1 MRMGTPRYA
10 TYIHKRPQVRS
21 IKSGHG
27 NPSILGH
34 LTEDRRALAV
44 GAKTNAFARGTVL
57 VGHREGAD
65 GEGAAQCHHFDLVA
79 SANDGLRLRGR
90 HRDRSAARQR
100 NPDAPAEDRKSTRLN
115 SSH

>member
-65 GEGAAQCHHFDLVA
+65 GDGAAQSHHFHLVA
-79 SANDGLRLRGR
+79 SATDGRRLRAR
-90 HRDRSAARQR
+90 HRHRIPAPPRTPVSPADRPQH
-100 NPDAPAEDRKSTRLN
+100 E
-115 SSH
+115 